1 MAGPLAGV
9 RVVEIAGIGPGPFC
23 ATMLA
28 DMGADIVRIG
38 RKNADDKVANGRR
51 MSDRI
56 GRTIDI
62 DLKKE
67 GASALVLRLL
77 AKADVLIEGFRPG
90 VMERLGLGPE
100 VCLEHNPLL
109 IYGRMTGWGQTGPLA
124 KSAGHDINYI
134 AISGALAAI
143 GREDEGPVPPLNL
156 IGDFGG
162 GGMVLAFGIAC
173 ALFEAQ
179 KYGRGQVIDAAMSDG
194 AAMLMAPIYSHYA
207 TGRWVNTRQS
217 NLLDGGAHFYSAY
230 KCADGKWIAVGALE
244 PQFYALLL
252 DKLGV
257 EASEFQPQHDRQH
270 WPAWRKRFA
279 EIFASKPSE
288 VWCSLMEGTDVCF
301 APVLDLS
308 EAPNHPHNIE
318 RSTFADI
325 DGRRMPAPVP
335 RFDRSVPTIRE
346 RQSYSNRDI
355 LSDYDIPVGIVA
367 DAISKGIL

>member
-23 ATMLA
+23 ASMLA
-28 DMGADIVRIG
+28 DMGAEIVRIG
-38 RKNADDKVANGRR
+38 RKNAGKKADGETKV
-51 MSDRI
+51 SDRI
-56 GRTIDI
+56 GRTIEI

-67 GASALVLRLL
+67 GASAFVLRLL

-100 VCLEHNPLL
+100 VCLGHNPRL

-156 IGDFGG
+156 VGDFGG

-173 ALFEAQ
+173 ALFEVQ
-179 KYGRGQVIDAAMSDG
+179 KSGRGHVIDAAMSDG
-194 AAMLMAPIYSHYA
+194 AAMLMAPIYNHHA
-207 TGRWVNTRQS
+207 AGRWVNTRQS
-217 NLLDGGAHFYSAY
+217 NLLDGGAHFYGAY
-230 KCADGKWIAVGALE
+230 KCADGKWIAIGAIE

-252 DKLGV
+252 EKLGV
-257 EASEFQPQHDRQH
+257 VAEEFQPQNDRQR

-279 EIFASKPSE
+279 EIFASKRCE
-288 VWCSLMEGTDVCF
+288 AWCRLMEGTDVCF
-301 APVLDLS
+301 APVLDMN
-308 EAPNHPHNIE
+308 EAPSHPHNIE
-318 RSTFADI
+318 RGTFIDI
-325 DGRRMPAPVP
+325 DGRRVPAPVP
-335 RFDRSVPTIRE
+335 RFDRSFPIIRE
-346 RQSYSNRDI
+346 SRPYSDRDI
-355 LSDYDIPVGIVA
+355 LNDYDIPDEVA
-367 DAISKGIL
+367 ANAISKGIL